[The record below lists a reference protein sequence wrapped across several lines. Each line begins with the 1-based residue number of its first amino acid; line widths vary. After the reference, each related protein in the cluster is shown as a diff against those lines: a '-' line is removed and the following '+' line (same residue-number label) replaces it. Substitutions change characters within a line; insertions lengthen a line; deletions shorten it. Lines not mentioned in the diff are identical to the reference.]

1 MRKDLIDISDN
12 SSSLLIL
19 PEGQPKPKT
28 QKSQL

>member
-19 PEGQPKPKT
+19 PETQLKSKT
-28 QKSQL
+28 KKSQL